1 VISDRATKR
10 VYLSQKLWSEWQV
23 GQRIAKQ
30 AGQLNPQLA

>member
-1 VISDRATKR
+1 VISD
-10 VYLSQKLWSEWQV
+10 YLSQKLWLEWQV